1 MTFSV
6 GTVLGTSFGIWFK
19 NLIPFTLLAAAVHFP
34 LIVYTYFAMSRLEAG
49 DFQHNWLIWSSV
61 NTVASLVLNNIVSGA
76 IIYGV
81 VQEWVKAMNERN
93 AAGVLAQVAPDY
105 FDDAGTPEPGDDL
118 DRERLEKAIAADLAR
133 IEGSKLAVT
142 LRRIEVQNET
152 AFAEIF
158 YDSYYRVQTTVGP
171 VPRRDSDVHRMR
183 FRKLDGKWKIA
194 GGL

>member
-1 MTFSV
+1 MTIR
-6 GTVLGTSFGIWFK
+6 LGLS
-19 NLIPFTLLAAAVHFP
+19 LLALLAAAACSP
-34 LIVYTYFAMSRLEAG
+34 RRLPGTDIRDTSETRA
-49 DFQHNWLIWSSV
+49 
-61 NTVASLVLNNIVSGA
+61 
-76 IIYGV
+76 IYGV

-93 AAGVLAQVAPDY
+93 AAGVLAQVASDY

-158 YDSYYRVQTTVGP
+158 YDSYYRVLTTVGP